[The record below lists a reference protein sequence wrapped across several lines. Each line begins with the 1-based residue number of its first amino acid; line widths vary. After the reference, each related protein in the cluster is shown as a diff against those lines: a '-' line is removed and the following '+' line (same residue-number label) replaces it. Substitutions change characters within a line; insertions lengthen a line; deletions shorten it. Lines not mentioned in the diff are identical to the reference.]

1 LEQVLGGEDVPL
13 RPSEILHQQ
22 RQTSRNT
29 ASGGAAP
36 PPVSSVPGSI
46 LPQPQD
52 GKFFRLKPHL
62 QSSLDQVEGKGGPS
76 PPEGQGS
83 DIAASDSH
91 PRRVLFNLQGVT
103 TSSVDDASED
113 EDSADASSLGA
124 VSLARRRGA
133 SQPPPLS
140 VAAADSPQPTYDPT
154 APEVGLSGS
163 EPAPAPAPVTYS
175 SWAQQDTSYAPV
187 SYTTAEILD
196 AGPAA
201 DPEDTS
207 QLHFNAR
214 PSEDDLVDRV
224 SCAGQYTVV
233 EGFPHN
239 PLGRTGYVG
248 RGTLLR
254 WGPNRT
260 RFYAITRF
268 ARSPGNGRQALKTGK
283 PLLEV
288 LLLRQPSGE
297 YTLPGGQTRD
307 PGAFLRSLR
316 EEVAVWEERVKA
328 APESQRGGEFDA
340 ALPLSEDGGPAAGS
354 ADELLQSVG
363 ARPPPYVA
371 TQAIRPD
378 ARNTDNAWIE
388 AAIVN
393 HHDSGTL
400 LHVLPPI
407 IELPAK
413 ACTATKDGRMP
424 EEERAVLQWVVLYS
438 RLPMS
443 PSADLS
449 PLSQI
454 ATYRVSY
461 FGPAEPLLKDGSF
474 CLHTLWRQVSDVHT
488 TFGFAISP
496 TRTMAE
502 SPDGE
507 KSSVSEIATHL
518 LSRHERGGNGGAAD
532 SDDDASPSEDAHA
545 AAMAIREAA
554 KAAAAA
560 KALAAQ
566 KEAEAN
572 QNTGERGGWAHFGVS
587 HVWPGFDCFADAPAS
602 SFFTHRAI
610 RPTMEIGGG
619 RTEAE
624 TAGGKI
630 TQGAPQ
636 GCAGRSIAAA
646 RQADW
651 FVE

>member
-1 LEQVLGGEDVPL
+1 MGGEDIPL
-13 RPSEILHQQ
+13 RPSEILHLQ
-22 RQTSRNT
+22 RQTGIN
-29 ASGGAAP
+29 AAGGGAAP
-36 PPVSSVPGSI
+36 APVSSVPGSI

-52 GKFFRLKPHL
+52 GKFFRLKPRL
-62 QSSLDQVEGKGGPS
+62 QSSLDQVDGQGGTSPS
-76 PPEGQGS
+76 EGQGS

-91 PRRVLFNLQGVT
+91 SRRVLLNLQGVT
-103 TSSVDDASED
+103 TSSVEDVSED
-113 EDSADASSLGA
+113 EDSAGASSLA
-124 VSLARRRGA
+124 SISLAQRRGA
-133 SQPPPLS
+133 SQLSRLS
-140 VAAADSPQPTYDPT
+140 VRAADSPQPSYDPT
-154 APEVGLSGS
+154 APEVGLPGS

-175 SWAQQDTSYAPV
+175 SWAQQDMSYTPV

-201 DPEDTS
+201 DPEDTA
-207 QLHFNAR
+207 QLQFNTR

-224 SCAGQYTVV
+224 SCAGQYNVV
-233 EGFPHN
+233 EGFPQN

-268 ARSPGNGRQALKTGK
+268 ARSPANGRQALKTGK

-307 PGAFLRSLR
+307 PGAFLRALR
-316 EEVAVWEERVKA
+316 EEAAVWEELLKA
-328 APESQRGGEFDA
+328 APESQHRGELDA
-340 ALPLSEDGGPAAGS
+340 ALPVFEDSGPSASS

-371 TQAIRPD
+371 NQAIWPD
-378 ARNTDNAWIE
+378 VRNTDNAWIE
-388 AAIVN
+388 AAVVN

-413 ACTATKDGRMP
+413 ACTGTKDGRMP
-424 EEERAVLQWVVLYS
+424 TEERAVLQWVVLYS
-438 RLPMS
+438 RLPVS
-443 PSADLS
+443 PAADLS
-449 PLSQI
+449 PLAQI

-474 CLHTLWRQVSDVHT
+474 CTHTLWKQVSDAHT
-488 TFGFAISP
+488 SYGFAISP
-496 TRTMAE
+496 TRTLAN
-502 SPDGE
+502 SSS

-518 LSRHERGGNGGAAD
+518 LSRHAGADGGGGAAD
-532 SDDDASPSEDAHA
+532 SDDDASPSEDAQA

-572 QNTGERGGWAHFGVS
+572 QNAGERRAGDVGSAHSGFSHLRPSFVS
-587 HVWPGFDCFADAPAS
+587 F
-602 SFFTHRAI
+602 R
-610 RPTMEIGGG
+610 
-619 RTEAE
+619 
-624 TAGGKI
+624 
-630 TQGAPQ
+630 
-636 GCAGRSIAAA
+636 
-646 RQADW
+646 
-651 FVE
+651 